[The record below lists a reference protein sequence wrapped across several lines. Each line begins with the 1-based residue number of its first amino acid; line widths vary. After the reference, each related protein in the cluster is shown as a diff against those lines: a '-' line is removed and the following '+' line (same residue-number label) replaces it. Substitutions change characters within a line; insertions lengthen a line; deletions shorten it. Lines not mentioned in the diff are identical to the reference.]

1 MAIVR
6 EATPI
11 MVLEEDG
18 ESHQT
23 YRFQGERWALFT
35 LAIGIALVAG
45 MVLAWSRGQ
54 TLGVQAGL
62 GGFAALMFYSTLY
75 SLHAD
80 QWLKIDGGT
89 RSIAFHK
96 ENFYGRVDWRR
107 GGGEFMGVR
116 VFRANARA
124 VSWSIQLVDRQGFTV
139 HVGENALG
147 STSRERALAIAR
159 KIGLLAGMPVAES

>member
-62 GGFAALMFYSTLY
+62 GGLRRADVLFDALQP
-75 SLHAD
+75 AR
-80 QWLKIDGGT
+80 GT
-89 RSIAFHK
+89 S
-96 ENFYGRVDWRR
+96 G
-107 GGGEFMGVR
+107 
-116 VFRANARA
+116 
-124 VSWSIQLVDRQGFTV
+124 
-139 HVGENALG
+139 
-147 STSRERALAIAR
+147 
-159 KIGLLAGMPVAES
+159 